1 MALIYS
7 LVARGNTILAEYTDS
22 SGNFTTVTQNIL
34 DKIPSRDQKCT
45 YVYDQYLFHY
55 IREEGIVYLC
65 LADEGFG
72 RRIPFAFLAQISKDF
87 SPYKNGAH
95 KAIAYGYNRE
105 FSPVLQRQMAAYSKN
120 GGADPLAKAR
130 GEVDAVKNVMVENI
144 QKVLQRGEQ
153 IDIMVDKAE
162 DLEGE
167 AKRFQTSA
175 RKLKNKMWW
184 QNQRFCLLLVV
195 VAAIIALI
203 IGLVIHHQVQKN
215 KKNKDHDKTT
225 PAPVT
230 TTNNLL
236 SRFE

>member
-105 FSPVLQRQMAAYSKN
+105 FSPVLQRQMARPPRRSPNHVNVTMMTFAGSVFEERRSRPLSKST
-120 GGADPLAKAR
+120 GGSRRCQKRHGRKHPESAAAR
-130 GEVDAVKNVMVENI
+130 RTD
-144 QKVLQRGEQ
+144 
-153 IDIMVDKAE
+153 
-162 DLEGE
+162 
-167 AKRFQTSA
+167 
-175 RKLKNKMWW
+175 
-184 QNQRFCLLLVV
+184 
-195 VAAIIALI
+195 
-203 IGLVIHHQVQKN
+203 
-215 KKNKDHDKTT
+215 
-225 PAPVT
+225 
-230 TTNNLL
+230 
-236 SRFE
+236 

>member
-7 LVARGNTILAEYTDS
+7 LVARGNTILAEYTDN

-55 IREEGIVYLC
+55 VREDGVVYLC
-65 LADEGFG
+65 LADEEFG
-72 RRIPFAFLAQISKDF
+72 RRIPFAFLAQIIKDF

-105 FSPVLQRQMAAYSKN
+105 FSPVLQRQMAAYSRN

-162 DLEGE
+162 DLESE
-167 AKRFQTSA
+167 AKRFQTSS

-184 QNQRFCLLLVV
+184 QNQRFCLLLVF
-195 VAAIIALI
+195 VAAILALI
-203 IGLVIHHQVQKN
+203 IGLVVAKAA
-215 KKNKDHDKTT
+215 KKNKGKGKNSKDKTT
-225 PAPVT
+225 TAPAT
-230 TTNNLL
+230 TAALL
-236 SRFE
+236 DY